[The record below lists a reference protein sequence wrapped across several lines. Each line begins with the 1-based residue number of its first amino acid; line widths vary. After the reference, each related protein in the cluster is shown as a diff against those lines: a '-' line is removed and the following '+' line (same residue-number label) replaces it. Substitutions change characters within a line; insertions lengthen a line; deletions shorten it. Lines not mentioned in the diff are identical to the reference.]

1 MAMMMKLRGMRIGPC
16 AAILYS
22 AGNHDDGRGME
33 IFAFLP
39 EMEGDVLWLVYSCA
53 EAATGIVCNKA
64 GEKRSYLN
72 LILKF
77 CLKR

>member
-1 MAMMMKLRGMRIGPC
+1 
-16 AAILYS
+16 
-22 AGNHDDGRGME
+22 ME

-77 CLKR
+77 CLKGK